1 MAIEY
6 IALPGG
12 GLDFFIFYGL
22 LKHLNK
28 EKLFDMNNI
37 KEIYG
42 TSCGSILGLLLQLKL
57 EWDVLDNY
65 IIHRPWNKLFDITPD
80 LLFNCISNK
89 GLLNITSFHNFFEP
103 LFKTMQYS
111 LDITFKELYEKTNIE
126 FHVFATEYNNLTL
139 TIFNKTNTPNLSVI
153 EACYMSSTLIPL
165 FQPNILNE
173 KYYIDGGVML
183 NNPVTYLLE
192 QNIPEIDDKL
202 LCIVDIS
209 YCKKKKITNFNVDNI
224 DKDSNLI
231 NFVLSLV
238 LRLSNRI
245 HDNLF
250 DKTNSLK
257 KIKHIINISSTIQQH
272 NINSWITCLDK
283 SSVRQTYI
291 DKGIEY
297 AELFLNYKV
306 N

>member
-1 MAIEY
+1 
-6 IALPGG
+6 
-12 GLDFFIFYGL
+12 
-22 LKHLNK
+22 
-28 EKLFDMNNI
+28 
-37 KEIYG
+37 
-42 TSCGSILGLLLQLKL
+42 
-57 EWDVLDNY
+57 
-65 IIHRPWNKLFDITPD
+65 
-80 LLFNCISNK
+80 
-89 GLLNITSFHNFFEP
+89 
-103 LFKTMQYS
+103 
-111 LDITFKELYEKTNIE
+111 
-126 FHVFATEYNNLTL
+126 
-139 TIFNKTNTPNLSVI
+139 
-153 EACYMSSTLIPL
+153 
-165 FQPNILNE
+165 
-173 KYYIDGGVML
+173 
-183 NNPVTYLLE
+183 
-192 QNIPEIDDKL
+192 
-202 LCIVDIS
+202 IS

>member
-103 LFKTMQYS
+103 
-111 LDITFKELYEKTNIE
+111 
-126 FHVFATEYNNLTL
+126 
-139 TIFNKTNTPNLSVI
+139 
-153 EACYMSSTLIPL
+153 
-165 FQPNILNE
+165 
-173 KYYIDGGVML
+173 
-183 NNPVTYLLE
+183 
-192 QNIPEIDDKL
+192 
-202 LCIVDIS
+202 
-209 YCKKKKITNFNVDNI
+209 
-224 DKDSNLI
+224 
-231 NFVLSLV
+231 
-238 LRLSNRI
+238 
-245 HDNLF
+245 
-250 DKTNSLK
+250 
-257 KIKHIINISSTIQQH
+257 
-272 NINSWITCLDK
+272 
-283 SSVRQTYI
+283 
-291 DKGIEY
+291 
-297 AELFLNYKV
+297 
-306 N
+306 

>member
-1 MAIEY
+1 MLTTDAFPRFS
-6 IALPGG
+6 L
-12 GLDFFIFYGL
+12 
-22 LKHLNK
+22 
-28 EKLFDMNNI
+28 
-37 KEIYG
+37 
-42 TSCGSILGLLLQLKL
+42 TSIWQ
-57 EWDVLDNY
+57 N
-65 IIHRPWNKLFDITPD
+65 T
-80 LLFNCISNK
+80 NC
-89 GLLNITSFHNFFEP
+89 
-103 LFKTMQYS
+103 
-111 LDITFKELYEKTNIE
+111 
-126 FHVFATEYNNLTL
+126 
-139 TIFNKTNTPNLSVI
+139 
-153 EACYMSSTLIPL
+153 
-165 FQPNILNE
+165 
-173 KYYIDGGVML
+173 DG
-183 NNPVTYLLE
+183 
-192 QNIPEIDDKL
+192 
-202 LCIVDIS
+202 CDIS
-209 YCKKKKITNFNVDNI
+209 LFLRTYCKKKKITNFNVDNI